1 MARVLQ
7 PVMRRTYDHNPRG
20 SSTATVRM
28 AAQNPFEGRVS
39 MATRSAMPGMG
50 AIDLTQIPTN
60 TAGGMGF
67 NVDWGN
73 IIEKGAENAIKIG
86 SEFASNRIDRLYGPK
101 PVPLQ
106 APAAVLLP
114 GQPGATRFPVY
125 GVPAPSKL
133 PWIIGGAAV
142 LGAVAFVVLRK
153 KKR

>member
-1 MARVLQ
+1 
-7 PVMRRTYDHNPRG
+7 
-20 SSTATVRM
+20 M

-60 TAGGMGF
+60 TAGGGGF
-67 NVDWGN
+67 NINWGGL
-73 IIEKGAENAIKIG
+73 IEQGAGAAIKVG
-86 SEFASNRIDRLYGPK
+86 SELASNRIDKLYGPK

-106 APAAVLLP
+106 AQGSTLLP

>member
-1 MARVLQ
+1 
-7 PVMRRTYDHNPRG
+7 
-20 SSTATVRM
+20 
-28 AAQNPFEGRVS
+28 
-39 MATRSAMPGMG
+39 MATRSVMPGMG

-106 APAAVLLP
+106 AQGSTLLP